1 MSSTNRNVVWP
12 IVLIVLGVLFLAHNL
27 DFIPF
32 SRVKDILA
40 TWWPLILIALGIGAL
55 LGRNR

>member
-1 MSSTNRNVVWP
+1 MSSTNRNIVWP
-12 IVLIVLGVLFLAHNL
+12 IVLIALGVLFLAHNL

-32 SRVKDILA
+32 SRVKHILA

-55 LGRNR
+55 LGRSR